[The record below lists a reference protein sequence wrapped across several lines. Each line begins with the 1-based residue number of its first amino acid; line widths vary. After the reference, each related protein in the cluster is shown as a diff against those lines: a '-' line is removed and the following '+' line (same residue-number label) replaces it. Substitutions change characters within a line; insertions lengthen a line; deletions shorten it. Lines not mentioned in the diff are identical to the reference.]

1 ERSDLLR
8 RCYDLM
14 MEQHEDLAQ
23 LISLENGKALSDA
36 RGEVTYAAE
45 FFRWFSEEAVRIRGD
60 IGSAPSGNNQ
70 IIVQYQPIGISL
82 LVTPWNFP
90 AAMATRKI
98 APALAAGCTCILKP
112 ATATPLTAFLIAQIV
127 EQAGIPAGVVN
138 VLTTAKA
145 SDVTD
150 TILADPRVR
159 KLSFTGSTAVGR
171 LLLKKAADQVI
182 SCSMEL
188 GGNAP
193 FIVFEDANLEEA
205 VEGAMLAKMRNGGE
219 ACTAANR
226 IYVHRSI
233 EDEFADLLTKRMAA
247 LEVGEGNSS
256 STECGPVVDQAALDK
271 V

>member
-1 ERSDLLR
+1 MDDLLNKVPTGLYIDGQWIKDTGRETINVLNPSTGKVLTNVANAGAEHASQAVDAAHRAAGNWASTSPRERSDLLR

-150 TILADPRVR
+150 
-159 KLSFTGSTAVGR
+159 
-171 LLLKKAADQVI
+171 
-182 SCSMEL
+182 
-188 GGNAP
+188 
-193 FIVFEDANLEEA
+193 
-205 VEGAMLAKMRNGGE
+205 
-219 ACTAANR
+219 
-226 IYVHRSI
+226 
-233 EDEFADLLTKRMAA
+233 
-247 LEVGEGNSS
+247 
-256 STECGPVVDQAALDK
+256 
-271 V
+271 